1 MGRAC
6 SPGQWAPWEPLPT
19 LPPNLET
26 LAQQLRTQG
35 VPAEVLQPRRGV
47 TRRTSWDGGHRAAA
61 KHEEEWG
68 TKGVRR
74 GHGPFLPPA
83 LQALGV
89 SSTSCQGP
97 RRQSVLSRV
106 AQTSALQSK
115 PVDGFCSEPPM
126 FAVQKHSF
134 HKGKHPITGLYL
146 FCFLIDSR
154 SKEMFWKDFP
164 FSSQQ
169 DEGDTTPATAVP
181 QLLHWAAPSSW
192 LSTGNHEWSPG
203 ALGGSDSR
211 SVLPTGVR
219 PSPPSPGH

>member
-1 MGRAC
+1 MGRGSPC
-6 SPGQWAPWEPLPT
+6 SSQA
-19 LPPNLET
+19 
-26 LAQQLRTQG
+26 
-35 VPAEVLQPRRGV
+35 RG
-47 TRRTSWDGGHRAAA
+47 R
-61 KHEEEWG
+61 EWG

-97 RRQSVLSRV
+97 RRQRVLSRV

-169 DEGDTTPATAVP
+169 DEGDTTPTTAVP
-181 QLLHWAAPSSW
+181 QLLRWAAPSSW

-219 PSPPSPGH
+219 PSPPSPDTEAPEKILPEAFTRRPSLSLDLVRAAQHPHP